1 MTYSAVPQPMNTQD
15 GPKKPGK
22 FWIRME
28 SFLTTIGLLHP
39 VEKPFKEMVNN
50 VLVEQGGRRL
60 IRTEERKMRKPRVL
74 NMPHEGVNEI
84 SIATPLN
91 INQAAA
97 PADMLRSGR
106 SILCNFHGI
115 EKRNL
120 EQVRFFLMGVVYAI
134 GGTCKKVN
142 DTIYLFTPPVTSIVP
157 MENEEP
163 VPKKIHKEK
172 NMGDE
177 EVLDQFFGT

>member
-1 MTYSAVPQPMNTQD
+1 MNTQD
-15 GPKKPGK
+15 APEKPGK

-60 IRTEERKMRKPRVL
+60 IRTEEIKMRKPRVL
-74 NMPHEGVNEI
+74 NMPREGVNEI

-106 SILCNFHGI
+106 SILCNFNGI
-115 EKRNL
+115 EKKNL

-142 DTIYLFTPPVTSIVP
+142 DTIYLFTPSITNIVP

-163 VPKKIHKEK
+163 AFKKTHKEK
-172 NMGDE
+172 HMDDE